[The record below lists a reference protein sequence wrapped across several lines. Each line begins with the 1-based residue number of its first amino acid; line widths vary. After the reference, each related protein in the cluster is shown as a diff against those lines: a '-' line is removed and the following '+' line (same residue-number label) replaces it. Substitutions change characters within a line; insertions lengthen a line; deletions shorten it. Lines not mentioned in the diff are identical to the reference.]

1 MCPRAFHVAFLLTL
15 LAGPLTAQQAPT
27 SGDSTSLTIYDSNFS
42 VVRTAIELGLQPGV
56 NDVATTKVTTQL
68 EPDSVVLTNQAGPG
82 TFKIL
87 EQSYVS
93 GIDTQE
99 RLKPTV
105 KWQIESEK
113 AQNLHAE
120 FAYITGGLS
129 WQAAYNAIVPDAAA
143 DVTGDQRGDILGWIT
158 ISNQSGADFPAAHI
172 KLMAGDGAKPLDQDF
187 RIPRQIMNAG
197 FASNTELQ
205 EMQIG
210 QKAFDNFHFYDLN
223 RTIHVGDGEV
233 KQIQFLTAGGVSIS
247 RAYVYDGAATNRQP
261 IYDGRVNDEP
271 GYGLDAM
278 RTKVNI
284 AQEIR
289 NTSAN
294 HLGIPLPSGRLRLY
308 SRDSRGQI
316 DFVGEDLIPHIPT
329 GGSINIISGDVFDV
343 KGARTQTDFHVS
355 QNGRTL
361 DETIQIKLTNQRPQ
375 PVVVTVVEHLYRGK
389 NWEVTEKSADYTA
402 VDSNTIQFPVKVP
415 AKGESTLTYSVRYSW

>member
-1 MCPRAFHVAFLLTL
+1 
-15 LAGPLTAQQAPT
+15 
-27 SGDSTSLTIYDSNFS
+27 
-42 VVRTAIELGLQPGV
+42 
-56 NDVATTKVTTQL
+56 
-68 EPDSVVLTNQAGPG
+68 
-82 TFKIL
+82 
-87 EQSYVS
+87 
-93 GIDTQE
+93 
-99 RLKPTV
+99 
-105 KWQIESEK
+105 
-113 AQNLHAE
+113 
-120 FAYITGGLS
+120 
-129 WQAAYNAIVPDAAA
+129 
-143 DVTGDQRGDILGWIT
+143 
-158 ISNQSGADFPAAHI
+158 
-172 KLMAGDGAKPLDQDF
+172 
-187 RIPRQIMNAG
+187 
-197 FASNTELQ
+197 
-205 EMQIG
+205 MQIG

-233 KQIQFLTAGGVSIS
+233 KQIQFLTEGGVSIS

>member
-143 DVTGDQRGDILGWIT
+143 DVTGDQRGDILGWDH
-158 ISNQSGADFPAAHI
+158 NQQPVRRGLS
-172 KLMAGDGAKPLDQDF
+172 
-187 RIPRQIMNAG
+187 R
-197 FASNTELQ
+197 
-205 EMQIG
+205 
-210 QKAFDNFHFYDLN
+210 
-223 RTIHVGDGEV
+223 
-233 KQIQFLTAGGVSIS
+233 
-247 RAYVYDGAATNRQP
+247 RAYQA
-261 IYDGRVNDEP
+261 DGRRWRQAP
-271 GYGLDAM
+271 GSGFQNSETDYERGLREQHGITGDAD
-278 RTKVNI
+278 RS
-284 AQEIR
+284 EG
-289 NTSAN
+289 
-294 HLGIPLPSGRLRLY
+294 L
-308 SRDSRGQI
+308 
-316 DFVGEDLIPHIPT
+316 
-329 GGSINIISGDVFDV
+329 
-343 KGARTQTDFHVS
+343 
-355 QNGRTL
+355 
-361 DETIQIKLTNQRPQ
+361 
-375 PVVVTVVEHLYRGK
+375 
-389 NWEVTEKSADYTA
+389 
-402 VDSNTIQFPVKVP
+402 
-415 AKGESTLTYSVRYSW
+415 